1 MPSIRF
7 WTYIYIARK
16 VNIIKMRQNNTILS
30 TNDIT
35 LYRKFRRIFKKYKE
49 LHKRNNNKIMEEKK
63 WIEEEGTK

>member
-1 MPSIRF
+1 
-7 WTYIYIARK
+7 
-16 VNIIKMRQNNTILS
+16 MRQNNTILS